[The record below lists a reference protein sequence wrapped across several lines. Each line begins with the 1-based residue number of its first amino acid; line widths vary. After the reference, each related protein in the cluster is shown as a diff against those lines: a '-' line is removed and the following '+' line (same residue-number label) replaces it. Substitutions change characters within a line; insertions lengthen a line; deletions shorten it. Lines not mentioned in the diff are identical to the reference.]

1 MKSPLPR
8 WFTAV
13 MVIVLLAAAVTVVSQ
28 LSRQASLA
36 AAIDE
41 AAYDLSVLQ
50 RRLEKQQAE
59 YDQALADLPQLLA
72 HAEAIA
78 PDAQAAYDQEQL
90 LRQQRKDL
98 RAENAAQAQEI
109 ADLQSELL
117 QVTGD
122 SGLPDALMHLYAAL
136 LQLQSAYQHTAPTP

>member
-1 MKSPLPR
+1 MKSSLPR

-41 AAYDLSVLQ
+41 TAYDLSVLQ

-72 HAEAIA
+72 QAEAIA

-122 SGLPDALMHLYAAL
+122 SGLPDALMHLHAAL